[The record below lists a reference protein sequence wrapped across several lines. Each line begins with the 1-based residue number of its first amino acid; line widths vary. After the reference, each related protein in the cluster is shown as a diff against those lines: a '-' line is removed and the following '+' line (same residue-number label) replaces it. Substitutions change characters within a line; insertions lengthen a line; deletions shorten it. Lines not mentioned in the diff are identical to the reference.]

1 VTAVRVTR
9 SGDTRKIV
17 FFAVLAHTLKPLVP
31 RRFQNE
37 KQFRQELEQF
47 KLFEGREDRE
57 LTQLYRYA
65 TRFGVTQT
73 TQALAKNKD
82 CVVRAVLATGW
93 TWA

>member
-1 VTAVRVTR
+1 MRVTR

-37 KQFRQELEQF
+37 KHFRQELEQF

-65 TRFGVTQT
+65 VSFPCHKGKNAR
-73 TQALAKNKD
+73 LANARD
-82 CVVRAVLATGW
+82 CVV
-93 TWA
+93 